1 MPVSYGDTGTD
12 RRAGVDKELGAI
24 SLAGEDTGLSGL
36 GGRYA
41 LALLD
46 LADEKKQLD
55 QVADDLRH
63 LKALLEESADLRR
76 LVHSPLF
83 SREQQAAA
91 ISAVV
96 ERVGVTEL
104 TRRFVLVVT
113 QNRRLFAL
121 SSMINGYLAELAR
134 RRGEIQA
141 EVTSARAL
149 SASQLQALEETLR
162 GILGGKVEVDVT
174 VDPSL
179 IGGLIVKVGSQMI
192 DNSLRSKLQRLQ
204 LAMKGVG

>member
-1 MPVSYGDTGTD
+1 
-12 RRAGVDKELGAI
+12 LGAI
-24 SLAGEDTGLSGL
+24 SLAGEDTSLSGL

-76 LVHSPLF
+76 LVDSPLF

-104 TRRFVLVVT
+104 TRRFVLVVA

-134 RRGEIQA
+134 RRGEIKA
-141 EVTSARAL
+141 EVTSARPL
-149 SASQLQALEETLR
+149 SAAQLQALEETLR
-162 GILGGKVEVDVT
+162 EILGGKAEVGVT

>member
-1 MPVSYGDTGTD
+1 
-12 RRAGVDKELGAI
+12 LGAI
-24 SLAGEDTGLSGL
+24 SLAGEDTSLSGL

-76 LVHSPLF
+76 LVDSPLF

-104 TRRFVLVVT
+104 TRRFVLVVV

>member
-1 MPVSYGDTGTD
+1 M
-12 RRAGVDKELGAI
+12 GAS
-24 SLAGEDTGLSGL
+24 SLAGDNASLSGL

-55 QVADDLRH
+55 QVADDLRG
-63 LKALLEESADLRR
+63 LKALLEESEDLRR
-76 LVHSPLF
+76 LVRSPLF
-83 SREQQAAA
+83 TREQQSAAVA
-91 ISAVV
+91 AVAD
-96 ERVGVTEL
+96 RLGVSDL
-104 TRRFVLVVT
+104 TLRFILVVS

-121 SSMINGYLAELAR
+121 DSMIDAYLAELAR
-134 RRGEIQA
+134 RRGEVQA
-141 EVTSARAL
+141 QVTAARAL
-149 SASQLQALEETLR
+149 SDAQLRSLDETLR
-162 GILGGKVEVDVT
+162 GIVGGNVDIDVT

-179 IGGLIVKVGSQMI
+179 IGGLIVKVGSRMI